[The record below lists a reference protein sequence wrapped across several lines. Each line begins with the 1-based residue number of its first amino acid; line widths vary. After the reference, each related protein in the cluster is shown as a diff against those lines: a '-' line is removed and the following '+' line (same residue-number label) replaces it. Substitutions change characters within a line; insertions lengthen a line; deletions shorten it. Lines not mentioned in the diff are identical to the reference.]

1 MARKEI
7 LTKNFQWSDPIR
19 DLCQDLGS
27 QLVTTSEKL
36 ESAVSVF
43 FLTKNK
49 LRLEVRLQL
58 FFNSFFGGPIHL
70 I

>member
-19 DLCQDLGS
+19 DLCQDLGF

-43 FLTKNK
+43 FFDKK
-49 LRLEVRLQL
+49 
-58 FFNSFFGGPIHL
+58 
-70 I
+70 